1 MISSPLQLTRH
12 LREPERQFDFVP
24 FVDLC
29 VIGLFFALHSSR
41 FLFAPGVTIELPQAD
56 AGFLTGAPATAVMT
70 VRENNMILF
79 EGQIFRGETLRSKLQ
94 EYVKTKQLPGSILL
108 VKADK
113 GVDVQLLLLIFE
125 EARKAGFSR
134 VQVAAE
140 ASRPPSGFLTTP
152 DET

>member
-1 MISSPLQLTRH
+1 MICGPLQLTRY

-29 VIGLFFALHSSR
+29 VIGLFFALHSSH
-41 FLFAPGVTIELPQAD
+41 FLFAPGVTIELPRAD
-56 AGFLTGAPATAVMT
+56 AEFLTGAPAAAVMT
-70 VRENNMILF
+70 VRENNMIIF
-79 EGQIFRGETLRSKLQ
+79 EGQIFHEKTLRSKLQ
-94 EYVKTKQLPGSILL
+94 EYVKTKQQPGSILL

-113 GVDVQLLLLIFE
+113 GVDVQLLLHIFE

-140 ASRPPSGFLTTP
+140 ASLSPSGFLAIP